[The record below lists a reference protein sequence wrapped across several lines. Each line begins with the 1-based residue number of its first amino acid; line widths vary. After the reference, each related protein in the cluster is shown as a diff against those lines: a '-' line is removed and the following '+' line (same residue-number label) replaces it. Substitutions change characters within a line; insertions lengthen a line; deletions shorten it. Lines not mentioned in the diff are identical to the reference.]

1 MTEKEFNLL
10 DENWV
15 RVITPDC
22 EIREVSLTDAIL
34 HSHEYSGLC
43 GELPTQDVAVMR
55 LLLAVLHTV
64 FSRVDKDGNPAPIDD
79 EDEAFERWKSL
90 WDLKQFPEKP
100 IRSYL
105 ETQREKFWLFH
116 PERPFYQVPEAKIGT
131 KYGAAKLNGELSES
145 NNKLRLF
152 NACYGKERRLLTYQ
166 SAARWILY
174 VNAYDD
180 NSGKPKGKG
189 PNGKKLPAVGAGW
202 LGKLGL
208 ITAEGRN
215 LFETLM
221 LNFVMLKDG
230 NELWGEEKPAWELEK
245 AKAAERSE
253 IALPDNPAE
262 LYTLQSR
269 RLLLIGKDGMVT
281 GYYLLGGDFFNK
293 EMAFAEQMTIWS
305 PIPATTKDKS
315 VIGFK
320 PCRHDSSK
328 QMWRE
333 FPTAFPA
340 EEKGEKHT
348 PGIVSWVSKL
358 KAYELL
364 DDEQL
369 IKFCTSSAQYGDSD
383 YFVSDVFSDSLSFHK
398 KLLEE
403 ANDGWRSAIADEV
416 ARCDQ
421 LATAVDHLANDIDAA
436 MGEDEGKSYVN
447 AKEQLYFRID
457 IPFRKWLES
466 IDSEWGTDEAEEDRE
481 CWRKTAQ
488 KIAVALG
495 EEMVANAGEDAFTG
509 RMIKDDKSDNKEYY
523 SSAKALLTFRSEV
536 RKIYD

>member
-1 MTEKEFNLL
+1 MKGRMIMADKEFNLL

-15 RVITPDC
+15 RVITPEC
-22 EIREVSLTDAIL
+22 EIKEISLTDAIV

-64 FSRVDKDGNPAPIDD
+64 FSRVNEEGEPTPL
-79 EDEAFERWKSL
+79 EEPDEALERWKAI
-90 WDLKQFPEKP
+90 WDMGHIPENP
-100 IRSYL
+100 VRDYL
-105 ETQREKFWLFH
+105 ESQHEKFWLFH

-131 KYGAAKLNGELSES
+131 EYGAAKLNGELSES
-145 NNKLRLF
+145 SNKLRLF
-152 NACYGKERRLLTYQ
+152 TAYSGEKKSKLPYSE
-166 SAARWILY
+166 AARWLLY

-180 NSGKPKGKG
+180 TSAKPKGK
-189 PNGKKLPAVGAGW
+189 NLPSPGAGW

-230 NELWGEEKPAWELEK
+230 KELWGEEKPAWELEK

-262 LYTLQSR
+262 LHTLQSR
-269 RLLLIGKDGMVT
+269 RLLLVRKDGMVT

-305 PIPATTKDKS
+305 PIRATTKDKS

-348 PGIVSWVSKL
+348 PGIVSWISEL

-369 IKFCTSSAQYGDSD
+369 IKFCTSSAQYGDKD
-383 YFVSDVFSDSLSFHK
+383 FFISDVFSDSLLFHK

-416 ARCDQ
+416 AKCDQ
-421 LATAVDHLANDIDAA
+421 LATAVYHLANDIDAA

-466 IDSEWGTDEAEEDRE
+466 INSEWGTKESEADRKR
-481 CWRKTAQ
+481 WRETAQ
-488 KIAVALG
+488 KIAIALG
-495 EEMVANAGEDAFTG
+495 EEMVANAGESAFTG
-509 RMIKDDKSDNKEYY
+509 RMIKDDKNTRYY
-523 SSAKALLTFRSEV
+523 SSAKALLNFKYNV

>member
-1 MTEKEFNLL
+1 MADKEFNLL

-15 RVITPDC
+15 RVITPEC
-22 EIREVSLTDAIL
+22 EIKEVSLTDAIV

-64 FSRVDKDGNPAPIDD
+64 FSRVNEDGEPAPLEDP
-79 EDEAFERWKSL
+79 DEALERWKAI
-90 WDLKQFPEKP
+90 WDMGHIPENP
-100 IRSYL
+100 VRDYL
-105 ETQREKFWLFH
+105 ESQHEKFWLFH

-131 KYGAAKLNGELSES
+131 EYGAAKLNGELSES
-145 NNKLRLF
+145 SNKLRLF
-152 NACYGKERRLLTYQ
+152 TAYSGEKKSKLPYSE
-166 SAARWILY
+166 AARWLLY

-180 NSGKPKGKG
+180 TSAKPKGK
-189 PNGKKLPAVGAGW
+189 NLPSPGAGW

-230 NELWGEEKPAWELEK
+230 KELWEEEKPAWELEK

-253 IALPDNPAE
+253 IALPNNPAE
-262 LYTLQSR
+262 LHTLQSR
-269 RLLLIGKDGMVT
+269 RLLLVRKDGMVT

-305 PIPATTKDKS
+305 PIRATTKDKS

-348 PGIVSWVSKL
+348 PGIVSWISEL
-358 KAYELL
+358 KVYELL

-369 IKFCTSSAQYGDSD
+369 IKFCTSSAQYGDKD
-383 YFVSDVFSDSLSFHK
+383 FFISDVFSDSLSFHK

-416 ARCDQ
+416 AKCDQ
-421 LATAVDHLANDIDAA
+421 LATAVHHLANDIDAA
-436 MGEDEGKSYVN
+436 MGEDEGKAYVN

-457 IPFRKWLES
+457 VPFRKWLES
-466 IDSEWGTDEAEEDRE
+466 INSEWGTEESEADRKR
-481 CWRKTAQ
+481 WRETAR
-488 KIAVALG
+488 KIAIALG
-495 EEMVANAGEDAFTG
+495 KEMVANAGEDAFTG
-509 RMIKDDKSDNKEYY
+509 RMIKDDKSDNKKYY

>member
-1 MTEKEFNLL
+1 MKGRMIMADKEFNLL

-15 RVITPDC
+15 RVITPEC
-22 EIREVSLTDAIL
+22 EIKEISLTDAIV

-64 FSRVDKDGNPAPIDD
+64 FSRVNEEGEPTPL
-79 EDEAFERWKSL
+79 EEPDEALERWKAI
-90 WDLKQFPEKP
+90 WDMGHIPENP
-100 IRSYL
+100 VRDYL
-105 ETQREKFWLFH
+105 ESQHEKFWLFH
-116 PERPFYQVPEAKIGT
+116 PERPFYQLPEAKIGT
-131 KYGAAKLNGELSES
+131 EYGAAKLNGELSES
-145 NNKLRLF
+145 SNKLRLF
-152 NACYGKERRLLTYQ
+152 TAYSGEKKSKLPYSE
-166 SAARWILY
+166 AARWLLY

-180 NSGKPKGKG
+180 TSAKPKGK
-189 PNGKKLPAVGAGW
+189 NLPSPGAGW

-230 NELWGEEKPAWELEK
+230 KELWGEEKPAWELEK

-262 LYTLQSR
+262 LHTLQSR
-269 RLLLIGKDGMVT
+269 RLLLVRKDGMVT

-305 PIPATTKDKS
+305 PIRATTKDKS

-320 PCRHDSSK
+320 SCRHDSSK

-348 PGIVSWVSKL
+348 PGIVSWISEL

-369 IKFCTSSAQYGDSD
+369 IKFCTSSAQYGDKD
-383 YFVSDVFSDSLSFHK
+383 FFISDVFSDSLSFHK

-403 ANDGWRSAIADEV
+403 ANDGWRSVIADEV

-436 MGEDEGKSYVN
+436 MGEDEGKAYVN

-466 IDSEWGTDEAEEDRE
+466 INSEWGTKESEADRKR
-481 CWRKTAQ
+481 WRETAQ
-488 KIAVALG
+488 KIAIALG
-495 EEMVANAGEDAFTG
+495 EEMVANAGESAFTG
-509 RMIKDDKSDNKEYY
+509 RMIKDDKNTRYY
-523 SSAKALLTFRSEV
+523 SSAKALLNFKYNV

>member
-1 MTEKEFNLL
+1 MADKEFNLL

-15 RVITPDC
+15 RVITPEC
-22 EIREVSLTDAIL
+22 EIKEVSLTDAIV

-43 GELPTQDVAVMR
+43 GELPTQDMAVMR

-64 FSRVDKDGNPAPIDD
+64 FSRVNEDGEPAPLEDP
-79 EDEAFERWKSL
+79 DEALERWKAI
-90 WDLKQFPEKP
+90 WDMGHIPEKP
-100 IRSYL
+100 VRDYL
-105 ETQREKFWLFH
+105 ESQHEKFWLFH

-131 KYGAAKLNGELSES
+131 EYGAAKLNGELSES
-145 NNKLRLF
+145 SNKLRLF
-152 NACYGKERRLLTYQ
+152 TTY
-166 SAARWILY
+166 SGEKKSKLPYSEAARWLLY

-180 NSGKPKGKG
+180 TSAKPKGK
-189 PNGKKLPAVGAGW
+189 NLPSPGAGW

-230 NELWGEEKPAWELEK
+230 KELWGEEKPAWELEK

-305 PIPATTKDKS
+305 PIRATTKDKS

-348 PGIVSWVSKL
+348 PGIVSWISEL

-369 IKFCTSSAQYGDSD
+369 IKFCTSSAQYGDKD
-383 YFVSDVFSDSLSFHK
+383 FFISDVFSDSLSFHK

-416 ARCDQ
+416 AKCKE
-421 LATAVDHLANDIDAA
+421 AANKVAVL
-436 MGEDEGKSYVN
+436 
-447 AKEQLYFRID
+447 AKEIDMAQRAKTKEQKNDDIGKEEDRQFYFRID
-457 IPFRKWLES
+457 VPFRKWLES
-466 IDSEWGTDEAEEDRE
+466 INSEWGTEESEADRKR
-481 CWRKTAQ
+481 WRETAR
-488 KIAVALG
+488 KIAIALG

-509 RMIKDDKSDNKEYY
+509 RMIKDDKSDNKKYY

>member
-1 MTEKEFNLL
+1 MTDKEFNLL

-15 RVITPDC
+15 RVITPEC
-22 EIREVSLTDAIL
+22 EIKEVSLTDAIV

-64 FSRVDKDGNPAPIDD
+64 FSRVNEDGEPAPLEDP
-79 EDEAFERWKSL
+79 DEALERWKII
-90 WDLKQFPEKP
+90 WDMGHIPENP
-100 IRSYL
+100 VCDYL
-105 ETQREKFWLFH
+105 ESQHEKFWLFH

-131 KYGAAKLNGELSES
+131 EYGAAKLNGELSES
-145 NNKLRLF
+145 SNKLRLF
-152 NACYGKERRLLTYQ
+152 TTY
-166 SAARWILY
+166 SGEKKSKLPYSEAARWLLY

-180 NSGKPKGKG
+180 TSAKPKGK
-189 PNGKKLPAVGAGW
+189 NLPSPGAGW

-215 LFETLM
+215 FFETLM

-230 NELWGEEKPAWELEK
+230 KELWEEEKPAWELEK

-253 IALPDNPAE
+253 IALPNNPAE

-305 PIPATTKDKS
+305 PIRATTKDKS

-348 PGIVSWVSKL
+348 PGIVSWISEL

-369 IKFCTSSAQYGDSD
+369 IKFCTSSAQYGDKD
-383 YFVSDVFSDSLSFHK
+383 FFISDVFSDSLSFHK

-416 ARCDQ
+416 AKCDQ
-421 LATAVDHLANDIDAA
+421 LATAVHHLANDIDAA
-436 MGEDEGKSYVN
+436 MGEDEGKAYVN

-466 IDSEWGTDEAEEDRE
+466 ISSEWGTKESEADRKR
-481 CWRKTAQ
+481 WRETAQ
-488 KIAVALG
+488 RIAIALG
-495 EEMVANAGEDAFTG
+495 EEMVANAGESAFTG
-509 RMIKDDKSDNKEYY
+509 RMIKDDKNTRYY
-523 SSAKALLTFRSEV
+523 SSAKALLNFKYNV

>member
-1 MTEKEFNLL
+1 MKGRMIMADKEFNLL

-15 RVITPDC
+15 RVITPEC
-22 EIREVSLTDAIL
+22 EIKEVSLTDAIV

-64 FSRVDKDGNPAPIDD
+64 FSRVNEDGEPAPLEDP
-79 EDEAFERWKSL
+79 DEALERWKAI
-90 WDLKQFPEKP
+90 WDMGHIPENP
-100 IRSYL
+100 VRDYL
-105 ETQREKFWLFH
+105 ESQHEKFWLFH

-131 KYGAAKLNGELSES
+131 EYGAAKLNGELSES
-145 NNKLRLF
+145 SNKLRLF
-152 NACYGKERRLLTYQ
+152 TAYSGEKKSKLPYSE
-166 SAARWILY
+166 AARWLLY

-180 NSGKPKGKG
+180 TSAKPKGK
-189 PNGKKLPAVGAGW
+189 NLPSPGAGW

-230 NELWGEEKPAWELEK
+230 KELWGEEKPAWELEK

-262 LYTLQSR
+262 LHTLQSR
-269 RLLLIGKDGMVT
+269 RLLLVRKDGMVT

-305 PIPATTKDKS
+305 PIRATTKDKS

-348 PGIVSWVSKL
+348 PGIVSWISEL

-369 IKFCTSSAQYGDSD
+369 IKFCTSSAQYGDKD
-383 YFVSDVFSDSLSFHK
+383 FFISDVFSDSLSFHK

-416 ARCDQ
+416 AKCDQ
-421 LATAVDHLANDIDAA
+421 LATAVHHLANDIDAA
-436 MGEDEGKSYVN
+436 MGEDEGKAYVN

-466 IDSEWGTDEAEEDRE
+466 ISSEWGTKESEADRKR
-481 CWRKTAQ
+481 WRETAQ
-488 KIAVALG
+488 RIAIALG
-495 EEMVANAGEDAFTG
+495 EEMVANAGESAFTG
-509 RMIKDDKSDNKEYY
+509 RMIKDDKNTRYY
-523 SSAKALLTFRSEV
+523 SSAKALLNFKYNV

>member
-22 EIREVSLTDAIL
+22 KIREVSLTDAIL
-34 HSHEYSGLC
+34 HSHEYSDLC
-43 GELPTQDVAVMR
+43 GELPTQNVAVMR
-55 LLLAVLHTV
+55 LLLAVLYTV

-79 EDEAFERWKSL
+79 EDEAFKRWKSL

-145 NNKLRLF
+145 SNKIRLF
-152 NACYGKERRLLTYQ
+152 TTYSGKQKSVLSYPE
-166 SAARWILY
+166 AARWVLY

-180 NSGKPKGKG
+180 TSAKPKEKG
-189 PNGKKLPAVGAGW
+189 LPSPGAGW
-202 LGKLGL
+202 LGKLGI

-305 PIPATTKDKS
+305 PICATTKDKS

-369 IKFCTSSAQYGDSD
+369 IKFCTSSAQYGDKD
-383 YFVSDVFSDSLSFHK
+383 FFISDVFSDSLSFHK

-416 ARCDQ
+416 AKCDQ
-421 LATAVDHLANDIDAA
+421 LATAVYYLAKDLDSA
-436 MGEDEGKSYVN
+436 MGESEGKSYKA

-457 IPFRKWLES
+457 VPFRNWLES
-466 IDSEWGTDEAEEDRE
+466 IDSEWGTDKAEEDRE

-509 RMIKDDKSDNKEYY
+509 RIIKEEGKSAKFY
-523 SSAKALLTFRSEV
+523 SSSKALLDFKYNV
-536 RKIYD
+536 REIYN